1 MRAAVTG
8 GTGFLGRRLVRA
20 LLRQGAEV
28 CCLVRPGSDVGVF
41 HERDEFDSGL
51 HPEIQ
56 VTSLGDVDHCAD
68 ALAGCDVLY
77 HLAAELRGAPAVLFL
92 NNVIGTRR
100 LLEAAHKA
108 GVGRVVLVS
117 SLGVYGT
124 SQLSPG
130 DVLDESCPLDVNAH
144 QRDAYSYSKIVQE
157 EVAWEAHRGGAV
169 SLVVVR
175 PGVIYGPGR
184 DCISARIGL
193 RIGSFL
199 IRMGGGQQ
207 LPYVFVDNCADG
219 VLRAGIA
226 TGVEGKA
233 FNLVDDGLLTGREL
247 LAQYRAAVGR
257 IRSVAVPHFAIGPL
271 SGLCE
276 WYHQRSRG
284 QLPAVLTR
292 YKSAAQWKPLRYSN
306 ARAKEALGWKAE
318 TSFSQGL
325 SQTLAWLR
333 AQANSRCA

>member
-8 GTGFLGRRLVRA
+8 STGFLGRRLVPA
-20 LLRQGAEV
+20 LLRQAAEV
-28 CCLVRPGSDVGVF
+28 SCLVRPSSDLGVF
-41 HERDEFDSGL
+41 HERQEGDTGQR
-51 HPEIQ
+51 PEIK
-56 VTSLGDVDHCAD
+56 VTNLSDVNRCAD

-100 LLEAAHKA
+100 LLEAARQA
-108 GVGRVVLVS
+108 GVARIVLVS

-124 SQLSPG
+124 SQLRPG
-130 DVLDESCPLDVNAH
+130 DVLDESCPLDPKPH

-157 EVAWEAHRGGAV
+157 EVAWEAHKAGAA

-193 RIGSFL
+193 RVGSFL
-199 IRMGGGQQ
+199 IRMGGRQQ
-207 LPYVFVDNCADG
+207 LPYIFVDNCADG

-226 TGVEGKA
+226 AGVEGKA

-247 LAQYRAAVGR
+247 LAQYRAVIGP
-257 IRSVAVPHFAIGPL
+257 IRSVAVPHSAIDPL

-292 YKSAAQWKPLRYSN
+292 YKSAAQWKPLCYSN
-306 ARAKEALGWKAE
+306 TRAKEALGWKPE
-318 TSFSQGL
+318 ISSSEGL
-325 SQTLAWLR
+325 SRTLAWLR
-333 AQANSRCA
+333 AQANARCA